1 MVYIPAAV
9 YTPLPGPPPPPPPP
23 PPPCPAPGMHAA
35 VAAGDLSWV
44 SGMQV
49 HSQKGKL
56 QLGTVMLASDRRQ
69 SLVQVHKQLSSM
81 AACLSPRMCALWWR
95 PKTRIR
101 PVECRGTNG

>member
-1 MVYIPAAV
+1 MVYIPAAA
-9 YTPLPGPPPPPPPP
+9 YTAPPTPT
-23 PPPCPAPGMHAA
+23 PGMHAA
-35 VAAGDLSWV
+35 VAAGHLSWA

-69 SLVQVHKQLSSM
+69 SLIQVHKQLSSM